1 MTPPRTPTNQIIS
14 ECSPGRIV
22 HTNSVDAANI
32 IEFDPPE
39 FCTPIRDDNG
49 DKSPGV
55 PTRKKPRK
63 EDDDDNLKD
72 TVQIAVPVSL
82 GRSVSLFG
90 CKPPDIESPFRG
102 SGFRPSLT
110 YPITMFVNIYSIFCR
125 EIIVF
130 LHTIAFYDC
139 RRYLSNPT
147 YLYYLFNYISTN
159 GLCDISSFE
168 KIIELRSRYST
179 DSKVVFIVPE
189 NTYEDGY
196 HIYNILWD
204 IITNFLS
211 INRLNQS
218 NCFIETVTNLSKPE
232 LLEKIG
238 IGSFEIKEDSPFT
251 NCEFNYDMG
260 KFSYRIAQ
268 IPFGL
273 YAFYDVKELH
283 FRFTDSSCEN
293 PAKVKIRHSFSV
305 PLNSDRIFS
314 VCKYNLQFTTEL
326 SKSLIILLGKL
337 VPLDGF
343 RQYYLTQEEE
353 DKVDLQLGRGD
364 FDLVG
369 VA

>member
-72 TVQIAVPVSL
+72 TVQIAVPVPL

-125 EIIVF
+125 EIIVI

-273 YAFYDVKELH
+273 YAFYDVKELN
-283 FRFTDSSCEN
+283 FY
-293 PAKVKIRHSFSV
+293 K
-305 PLNSDRIFS
+305 
-314 VCKYNLQFTTEL
+314 
-326 SKSLIILLGKL
+326 
-337 VPLDGF
+337 
-343 RQYYLTQEEE
+343 
-353 DKVDLQLGRGD
+353 
-364 FDLVG
+364 
-369 VA
+369 